1 MQILFLIIEGFVS
14 EYKGSERQITK
25 TNLSLPADCD
35 IDDSCHIKRQFVSDI
50 FCTYV
55 KTTGFEF
62 GY

>member
-35 IDDSCHIKRQFVSDI
+35 IDDSSTAVILNVNLSATSFVRM
-50 FCTYV
+50 
-55 KTTGFEF
+55 
-62 GY
+62 